1 MVIHEFCVKSVSIPP
16 DKADAPL
23 SVHADAVLPQPV
35 AFQFFQSVGRGHSQI
50 LQLKG
55 VMDHLQLPLRCPQ
68 NAVWEAGNPDAVKQG
83 LGMFVCEGFDHTAS
97 LIRFQSNPR
106 L

>member
-1 MVIHEFCVKSVSIPP
+1 MIIHQFYVKSVSIAP

-35 AFQFFQSVGRGHSQI
+35 AFQRFQPVGRGYSQI

-55 VMDHLQLPLRCPQ
+55 VMNHLQLPLCCTQ
-68 NAVWEAGNPDAVKQG
+68 DVIWKTGNQKAVKQRF
-83 LGMFVCEGFDHTAS
+83 GMFVCEGFDHVAS
-97 LIRFQSNPR
+97 LIRF
-106 L
+106 

>member
-1 MVIHEFCVKSVSIPP
+1 MIIHQFYVKSVSIPP

-35 AFQFFQSVGRGHSQI
+35 GRGHSQI

-55 VMDHLQLPLRCPQ
+55 VMNHLQLPLCCTQ
-68 NAVWEAGNPDAVKQG
+68 DVIWKTGNPKAVKQRF
-83 LGMFVCEGFDHTAS
+83 GMFVCEGFDHVAS
-97 LIRFQSNPR
+97 LIRF
-106 L
+106 